1 MNLLEERREYEKK
14 AEECFNNKGMLV
26 ALLVA
31 VALGILTG
39 WLYITIVGVQ
49 YNPAIV
55 AKKDVVYTI
64 NALICE
70 GFAAMFYIPYL
81 CYEKIRKI
89 YYEIKAKQAW
99 NEFIS

>member
-1 MNLLEERREYEKK
+1 MNLLEERRMYEKK
-14 AEECFNNKGMLV
+14 AEECFNNKGMLI

-31 VALGILTG
+31 VVLGILSG
-39 WLYITIVGVQ
+39 WLYITMGGVQ
-49 YNPAIV
+49 YNPAIEM
-55 AKKDVVYTI
+55 KKDVVYTM

-70 GFAAMFYIPYL
+70 GFTAVFYIPYL
-81 CYEKIRKI
+81 CYEKIRKT